1 MMSYIRKTIKFDVF
15 HLMVALKI
23 SLIFLF
29 LSAIFLVS
37 SYKGFDRKTIVK
49 QKRIIKLLFE
59 KIVLFPKV
67 QEIC

>member
-29 LSAIFLVS
+29 LSTIFLVS